1 MRLSRLALPFAAL
14 LLAGAVH
21 AHDYKIGKI
30 TVGHPYARFT
40 VAGQTNGGG
49 FLSIDNAGEADRL
62 VGASSSVAERVEL
75 HTMRMEGDVMR
86 MRRVEGIDVPANGHV
101 EMGPGGHHL
110 MFMGLKAPLKVG
122 EKFQMKLMFRKA
134 GELNVEVQVEA
145 PPPGRDDHKH

>member
-1 MRLSRLALPFAAL
+1 MRLSRLVLPLAGL
-14 LLAGAVH
+14 LLATAVH
-21 AHDYKIGKI
+21 AHDYKVGRL

-40 VAGQTNGGG
+40 VAGQTAGGG

-62 VGASSSVAERVEL
+62 VGASAAVAERVEL

-122 EKFQMKLMFRKA
+122 EKFPMKLKFRKA
-134 GELNVEVQVEA
+134 GELTVEVQVEA
-145 PPPGRDDHKH
+145 PAPGRDEHKH